1 MTSTILFLCPHGA
14 AKSVLAAAYFNHL
27 AEEAT
32 LSFVADSAGTEPDP
46 AISPAVIELLRGE
59 GIDVPQG
66 RPRQVT
72 QDDLMQAQ
80 RVISLGCQVE
90 TLAVDPARLEQ
101 WLDVPSPGSDLIGAR
116 NAIRAHVVS
125 LVAQL
130 GNNVTVE

>member
-27 AEEAT
+27 AEEAI

-66 RPRQVT
+66 RPRQVSH
-72 QDDLMQAQ
+72 DDLMQAQ

-90 TLAVDPARLEQ
+90 ALAADPDRLEQ
-101 WLDVPSPGSDLIGAR
+101 WLDVPSPGSDLIGASK
-116 NAIRAHVVS
+116 AIRAHVVS
-125 LVAQL
+125 LIAQL
-130 GNNVTVE
+130 DSNVTVE